1 MKRAGN
7 GPFKK
12 RTEINKK
19 RPRLANFL
27 RIACLKLSKDSNKV
41 TYGVKT
47 FHEFRHNYQS
57 DLKNTMSADNY
68 TMSCSSFAIS
78 WVNITMP
85 WTNAAISWV
94 KYYHIWPEDYH
105 VWSQY
110 YQALSQCCETRNQ
123 TCLCC
128 RKGPKRY
135 ITQFKFYLSTYL
147 PTYLQG

>member
-1 MKRAGN
+1 
-7 GPFKK
+7 
-12 RTEINKK
+12 
-19 RPRLANFL
+19 
-27 RIACLKLSKDSNKV
+27 
-41 TYGVKT
+41 
-47 FHEFRHNYQS
+47 
-57 DLKNTMSADNY
+57 MSADNY
-68 TMSCSSFAIS
+68 TISCSSFAIS

-147 PTYLQG
+147 PTYKVNERNQNYNQTGRQLVCSSSIKLYLNALHTTIQFKLYVGV